1 MTYLQLALSGKAG
14 AGKFAKVSKEDYGM
28 LSRYSWNYRDGY
40 AITKVNRKEVRMHRM
55 VLNETDP
62 EVLVDHKDRDRLN
75 NQRENL
81 RRFTHTQNSNNRTSS
96 RHVIAFG
103 ETKTVGEWAADERCG
118 CSYNVL
124 LKRLDREILPEVAIL
139 APNDPN
145 YGLI

>member
-14 AGKFAKVSKEDYGM
+14 AGKFAKVSKEDYS
-28 LSRYSWNYRDGY
+28 LLARYSWNYRDGY
-40 AITKVNRKEVRMHRM
+40 AITKINRKEVRMHRM

-96 RHVIAFG
+96 RHIIAFG
-103 ETKTVGEWAADERCG
+103 ETKTVGEWAADPRCG
-118 CSYNVL
+118 CSYNIL
-124 LKRLDREILPEVAIL
+124 LKRFDREIHPEVAIL
-139 APNDPN
+139 APDDPN
-145 YGLI
+145 YGLV

>member
-1 MTYLQLALSGKAG
+1 MTYLQIALSGKAG
-14 AGKFAKVSKEDYGM
+14 QGKFAKVSKDDYSLLM
-28 LSRYSWNYRDGY
+28 RYTWHYRDGY
-40 AITKVNRKEVRMHRM
+40 AITKVNRKEMRMHRM

-96 RHVIAFG
+96 RHIIAFG

-124 LKRLDREILPEVAIL
+124 IKRLDREILPECAIL
-139 APNDPN
+139 APEDPN